1 MRNLILPV
9 LGFLALLQSCAP
21 TSNHIV
27 PDEIAKEIFSP
38 AELKGIEEMITY
50 VDRQVSEITNTTDIN
65 ESYHTYFDE
74 LESFVFPA
82 FIKDTTKFKFLE
94 TIDEEA
100 FSTIWRIDDH
110 KTMVKTKDTVLTDLQ
125 GFKSLEL
132 NHQGKYL
139 NYLKEI
145 GKTDKWYAAQYEII
159 EIAGDISPATV
170 AWFREHHQEFDFTLF
185 KDRLWA
191 TVFLLRMG
199 DPLEDKVERYLKD
212 KNQNQTNE

>member
-21 TSNHIV
+21 TSNRIV
-27 PDEIAKEIFSP
+27 PDKIAKEIFTPS
-38 AELKGIEEMITY
+38 ELKGIEKMITY
-50 VDRQVSEITNTTDIN
+50 VDRQVSEITKVSDIN
-65 ESYHTYFDE
+65 QSYHTYFDE
-74 LESFVFPA
+74 LDSFVFLA
-82 FIKDTTKFKFLE
+82 LVKDTTKFKFLE

-100 FSTIWRIDDH
+100 FSTIWRMDNH
-110 KTMVKTKDTVLTDLQ
+110 TEMVKTKDTVLIDLY

-132 NHQGKYL
+132 NPLGKYL

-145 GKTDKWYAAQYEII
+145 GKTDKWYAAQYESI
-159 EIAGDISPATV
+159 EIAGDLSPASV

-191 TVFLLRMG
+191 NVFLLRMG
-199 DPLEDKVERYLKD
+199 DPLEEKVERYLKD
-212 KNQNQTNE
+212 KN